1 MSEARAEREALERQR
16 QTLVAP
22 GGASAALGADDMIS
36 FVVMPGDKEREV
48 GTQAYTC
55 VRGDGWVIAREV
67 GGAGNDGAGLKHAG
81 GQGAGG
87 GAV

>member
-22 GGASAALGADDMIS
+22 GGASAALGGDDMIS

-48 GTQAYTC
+48 GQHERLAS
-55 VRGDGWVIAREV
+55 GAAV
-67 GGAGNDGAGLKHAG
+67 G
-81 GQGAGG
+81 
-87 GAV
+87 